1 VVFADPIFVNS
12 VLNTFY
18 LGFGAALLGTV
29 FAALVAYVSVRTKY
43 RLRGAL
49 DFLSWLPASI
59 PGIILGLGLLWMF
72 LRVPIFNPLYGTIGV
87 LIMAVFFA
95 SLTTGVQLIKSNMI
109 QLGFDLEEA
118 STVAGGSWFYTFRN
132 VVFPILGNVLLSV
145 GILIFASATRNV
157 ANIAMLVTNRNR
169 PLSMLQV
176 DYMVEG
182 IFEPAAIV
190 GVITVAIT
198 CGMAMLAVAF
208 GKRIGFRL

>member
-1 VVFADPIFVNS
+1 M
-12 VLNTFY
+12 
-18 LGFGAALLGTV
+18 
-29 FAALVAYVSVRTKY
+29 RTRF

-72 LRVPIFNPLYGTIGV
+72 LRVPVFNPLYGTIGV
-87 LIMAVFFA
+87 LILAVFFA
-95 SLTTGVQLIKSNMI
+95 SLTTAVQLIKSNMI

-118 STVAGGSWFYTFRN
+118 STVAGGSWTYTFRK
-132 VVFPILGNVLLSV
+132 VIFPLLGHVLLSV

-157 ANIAMLVTNRNR
+157 ANIAMLVTNQNR
-169 PLSMLQV
+169 PLAMLQV

-198 CGMAMLAVAF
+198 CGMALVALAV
-208 GKRIGFRL
+208 GKRVGFRL